1 MISIFY
7 FTAWLKM
14 GRMDVF
20 NILVETS
27 LFWQYFKT
35 LLIQILSE
43 MDPDVPDQLLND
55 LSFLPGFIKK

>member
-43 MDPDVPDQLLND
+43 MDPEVPDQLLND